1 MNLQSIAFA
10 QIQKVDEATQMVYG
24 RAVQEVADRSKEI
37 FDYASSKP
45 YFEAWSK
52 SQSEASMGKSH
63 GNIRAMHAP
72 KAVGIVVP
80 GGMVFHDD
88 ECAIDYA
95 VKVSDPAE
103 FGKCLDGTYTG
114 FSIGGSYVKKW
125 KDPANPELTRYTAN
139 PSETSLVDR
148 PCVGTATF
156 TAVKAD
162 GTEMQKT
169 FKVAEPTAPSR
180 KSMIEF
186 LAKKD
191 NATEDLGMLGDAEV
205 LAKYTEQ
212 RAADQAAIDAGPV
225 MNVVVGDP
233 AELEQFA
240 TLLTQKNMT
249 LGDVVK
255 ALKPIIDPYA
265 PSAADIVLRAK
276 QMAKSLVTP
285 QAVEAA
291 ARKLCEAA
299 GKDPDSRKQAGDYSV
314 QAWMDFRKQAED
326 QLKKASGGDSWKAH
340 VVASDRALRDEA
352 LGITPEKL
360 EAEVIKQ
367 AAGAEA
373 TDAHREAA
381 LVELRKAENVALADL
396 QKRSLPQPLQR
407 VLFGKGMFADPINK
421 KYPLDTVDQVKAA
434 WAYVNKAGTAKLY
447 DAEALT
453 ALKATVA
460 DAWKAK
466 LGGEPPVEKDAE
478 AEMQK
483 IEGELNKGMY
493 TVSSL
498 ARILDDLS
506 YVCSS
511 CDYEAASEG
520 DGSAI
525 PGRLAMC
532 LKDLGSICVDMCA
545 EEVGEL
551 TAPKEAM
558 KATATELVKVADAM
572 VKVGARNS
580 SADMKRIQTMHDHA
594 VDLGAACGAK
604 DDAADKGA
612 GGGDMQKALNAATD
626 ALAKFEV
633 QAKADR
639 EALEKRIKT
648 LEDQPAPTRVNAVLK
663 VVTRG
668 QQINED
674 EAGGAP
680 EVNPVLKAD
689 GSVDDVATA
698 IKASHATGG
707 VVINRAKG

>member
-558 KATATELVKVADAM
+558 KATYPDHARSRCGPWRSVWGQGRRSRQGRRGRRHAEGAQRRDRRAGQVRSASQGRPR
-572 VKVGARNS
+572 GAREAHQDARG
-580 SADMKRIQTMHDHA
+580 SARTHPRQRRAEGGDAWAADQRGRSRRRTGGQAGAQGGWQRGRCGDGDQGLARNGRRRHQPGKRIREPGRDQ
-594 VDLGAACGAK
+594 ACA
-604 DDAADKGA
+604 
-612 GGGDMQKALNAATD
+612 Q
-626 ALAKFEV
+626 
-633 QAKADR
+633 
-639 EALEKRIKT
+639 
-648 LEDQPAPTRVNAVLK
+648 
-663 VVTRG
+663 
-668 QQINED
+668 
-674 EAGGAP
+674 
-680 EVNPVLKAD
+680 
-689 GSVDDVATA
+689 
-698 IKASHATGG
+698 
-707 VVINRAKG
+707 